1 MIVGFQYTAMT
12 ITGAFHL
19 GIGVLC
25 FIISMVGYST
35 KLYRYM
41 GDWNLSV
48 ATSTPAFII
57 SLWVILVGIFGILAG
72 LKSNTELQTRRMKIT
87 YMVLAIL
94 SACLFAI
101 AGISV
106 FAFHAT
112 LVKLNGYHNLYPLFC
127 VGSFAMFVEFVMAIV
142 SSSICCCCS
151 QTKSSVVVVQQ
162 NQATEFMN
170 PSINS

>member
-1 MIVGFQYTAMT
+1 MIVGYQYTAMT

-35 KLYRYM
+35 KLFRY
-41 GDWNLSV
+41 GDNRNLSV
-48 ATSTPAFII
+48 VTSTPAFII

-72 LKSNTELQTRRMKIT
+72 LRSNTELQTRRMKIT

-94 SACLFAI
+94 SACLFALG
-101 AGISV
+101 GIS
-106 FAFHAT
+106 AFSVHAT
-112 LVKLNGYHNLYPLFC
+112 WVKIYGYDSLYPLFC
-127 VGSFAMFVEFVMAIV
+127 VGAFAMFVEFVLAIV

-151 QTKSSVVVVQQ
+151 QARSSVVVVQH
-162 NQATEFMN
+162 NQATEFVN